1 MTGIFEF
8 VGKTYKEIRG
18 SSIDKI
24 FVAPYTTKNQ
34 VFGGDIR
41 MTSFL
46 FGETV
51 NEVEVI
57 NEVNLDWSKEK
68 VIFLDTEVTFKNRV
82 LSTDFSC

>member
-1 MTGIFEF
+1 MDHQLT
-8 VGKTYKEIRG
+8 KYLLHHIRQR
-18 SSIDKI
+18 
-24 FVAPYTTKNQ
+24 NQ

>member
-1 MTGIFEF
+1 MDHQLT
-8 VGKTYKEIRG
+8 KYLLHHIRQR
-18 SSIDKI
+18 
-24 FVAPYTTKNQ
+24 NQ
-34 VFGGDIR
+34 VFGDDIR

-57 NEVNLDWSKEK
+57 NEVNLDWLKEK

>member
-1 MTGIFEF
+1 MDHQLT
-8 VGKTYKEIRG
+8 KYLLHHIRQR
-18 SSIDKI
+18 
-24 FVAPYTTKNQ
+24 NQ

-68 VIFLDTEVTFKNRV
+68 VIFSDTEVTFKNRV

>member
-1 MTGIFEF
+1 MSLLAKLTKKY
-8 VGKTYKEIRG
+8 VDHQLTKYLLHHIRQR
-18 SSIDKI
+18 
-24 FVAPYTTKNQ
+24 NQ

>member
-1 MTGIFEF
+1 M
-8 VGKTYKEIRG
+8 
-18 SSIDKI
+18 
-24 FVAPYTTKNQ
+24 
-34 VFGGDIR
+34 FGGDIR

-46 FGETV
+46 FGQTV

>member
-1 MTGIFEF
+1 MDHQLT
-8 VGKTYKEIRG
+8 KYLLHHIRQR
-18 SSIDKI
+18 
-24 FVAPYTTKNQ
+24 NQ
-34 VFGGDIR
+34 VFGGDIW